1 MGGTIFYAIFMLL
14 FLRFIKNNALLIA
27 IFCVVA
33 CIVSMLAAFATNL
46 VINVGASLSGSTD
59 ETYRTFTVSAPDS
72 TSDYSFEQVAAEAER
87 ITLYYKDGDNAVCSV
102 YGAEEG
108 DVAAVYGRSFSAEEL
123 SSSARAVI
131 LPAYY
136 SLTAYGQGEGI
147 HVYMIG
153 DRVTLFGNGFTAIGM
168 GATPCRAEVFTIPY
182 RAAGDIAPSSLE
194 IVLPQVPSANESEQ
208 FSEKCKN
215 AFGGEVSL
223 PDAPRSYSLGGD
235 FALVCLLGAAVL
247 AMCAMLLSYVYSH
260 VADSRKKEWDIF
272 RVYGATA
279 RRQILSCLHESV
291 VLFAVFF
298 AAGTGI
304 YFLLAAT
311 VLTSGFFAPVLP
323 AWGYVIIFFVLVA
336 AYTAAFLPYAVRA
349 AKRGVYENMTDG

>member
-1 MGGTIFYAIFMLL
+1 MLL
-14 FLRFIKNNALLIA
+14 HIFLRFIKNNALLIA

-59 ETYRTFTVSAPDS
+59 EAYRTFTVSAPGS

-108 DVAAVYGRSFSAEEL
+108 DVAAVYGRAFSAEEL

-194 IVLPQVPSANESEQ
+194 IVLPQVPSANESDS
-208 FSEKCKN
+208 FPKSVKT
-215 AFGGEVSL
+215 
-223 PDAPRSYSLGGD
+223 
-235 FALVCLLGAAVL
+235 
-247 AMCAMLLSYVYSH
+247 LS
-260 VADSRKKEWDIF
+260 
-272 RVYGATA
+272 
-279 RRQILSCLHESV
+279 
-291 VLFAVFF
+291 
-298 AAGTGI
+298 
-304 YFLLAAT
+304 
-311 VLTSGFFAPVLP
+311 
-323 AWGYVIIFFVLVA
+323 
-336 AYTAAFLPYAVRA
+336 A
-349 AKRGVYENMTDG
+349 AKFLCPMLPVPIP